1 MSKID
6 RKRLARGTFLVPKHV
21 YDPIKSSGAGAAA
34 QINTAAITTEQ
45 LQTPNAPF
53 RVNLHIPYIA
63 SDISDNSNDALY
75 GVPFTLPPLQ
85 DYFSVRSEGAVTGF
99 IKSPSIN
106 DSVPRVV
113 LDELSFSFDQ
123 RAENCAIADQ
133 FYGDAAGHA
142 DRDGQSANEG
152 RMSFDAA
159 SDLNF
164 RISIREKTPAMFTD
178 ALFPGSHDAENV
190 VMEKEIF
197 GTDISSNS
205 YTGKFLRNNPLVV
218 TDINKSINPYAT
230 YMLIIDAKSLVS
242 TTLTNGTLC
251 LPSVNVSM
259 KFLHPLVGRDTGA
272 NIQNLP
278 TANTPNNRGA
288 KKSRTALS
296 KDITITEPASGSV
309 IKADGSSGVSNELAT
324 IDKVFRDGLKGGYD
338 RQGMTPAV
346 EELAA
351 TAGYEVIAVPLF
363 NNRVNGG
370 VVKDDIAAE
379 PNRVVDGGDTD
390 AIWDCRVVPI
400 SHPITVHHVILAWN
414 WSSCFPRTGLPTPAN
429 QQVPDTSTF
438 KVETGVA
445 IGTMLRSDAYSY
457 NQIAFGQMTEPTDRS
472 ANTTVPSS
480 TWYPASIDRA
490 KYRNMSAKR
499 KGSSGSMD
507 QRGLNAWDWELHQVP
522 ILGGGSP
529 AGTGYYPQGHPYY
542 VGKNWSL
549 NADRNN
555 VYNIGGSSVVPN
567 DPGCEQF
574 IEVRM
579 KIGDSAGLNNLAS
592 NSLVSGYGGHF
603 VYIICK
609 KHLT

>member
-251 LPSVNVSM
+251 LP
-259 KFLHPLVGRDTGA
+259 
-272 NIQNLP
+272 
-278 TANTPNNRGA
+278 
-288 KKSRTALS
+288 
-296 KDITITEPASGSV
+296 SV

-592 NSLVSGYGGHF
+592 NSLVSF